1 MIKKQRRTKAESSI
15 AAKKRLRRFCKRSAP
30 LEKAKR
36 KKTDNKKHPKYLG

>member
-1 MIKKQRRTKAESSI
+1 MQHRPV
-15 AAKKRLRRFCKRSAP
+15 AAKATTVVVAGRSAP